1 MYFVYMETTVYVKQI
16 SINANIKYK
25 SSLRSLQDNSSTKG
39 VCTLEENYSNNDQKR
54 YQCSIETNGEEIANI
69 ELDKNIKAED
79 DDMDFSDTKVS
90 PMGAKYMNKIQ
101 EIGEEDPFNKKLYLL
116 NSSLITVDNDNN
128 EFNIIGEIK
137 DDTNFNYKKID
148 LEISLLKNSV
158 EELSIISCIP
168 SKKENKYN
176 LQCNTNNEM
185 VGVLNSGFAN
195 LGNENLIVE
204 ISDSA
209 KTNINFKEKYLKT
222 DYRKSSGGLSAGTIV
237 AIIVPI
243 AVVLIA
249 SVLIIIY
256 CYKKNKINS
265 TNIGDPSVPNNS
277 SIVPIPPNSS
287 SIAAIDQIA

>member
-1 MYFVYMETTVYVKQI
+1 
-16 SINANIKYK
+16 
-25 SSLRSLQDNSSTKG
+25 
-39 VCTLEENYSNNDQKR
+39 
-54 YQCSIETNGEEIANI
+54 
-69 ELDKNIKAED
+69 
-79 DDMDFSDTKVS
+79 
-90 PMGAKYMNKIQ
+90 
-101 EIGEEDPFNKKLYLL
+101 
-116 NSSLITVDNDNN
+116 
-128 EFNIIGEIK
+128 
-137 DDTNFNYKKID
+137 
-148 LEISLLKNSV
+148 
-158 EELSIISCIP
+158 
-168 SKKENKYN
+168 
-176 LQCNTNNEM
+176 M
-185 VGVLNSGFAN
+185 VGVLNSAFAN

-222 DYRKSSGGLSAGTIV
+222 DYRKSSGGLSTGTII

>member
-1 MYFVYMETTVYVKQI
+1 
-16 SINANIKYK
+16 
-25 SSLRSLQDNSSTKG
+25 
-39 VCTLEENYSNNDQKR
+39 
-54 YQCSIETNGEEIANI
+54 
-69 ELDKNIKAED
+69 
-79 DDMDFSDTKVS
+79 
-90 PMGAKYMNKIQ
+90 MNKIQ

-176 LQCNTNNEM
+176 LKCNTNNEM
-185 VGVLNSGFAN
+185 VGVLNSAFAN

-222 DYRKSSGGLSAGTIV
+222 DYRKSSGGLSTGTII

-256 CYKKNKINS
+256 CYKKEKMSS
-265 TNIGDPSVPNNS
+265 TNNGDLSNLHNN
-277 SIVPIPPNSS
+277 NNNNS